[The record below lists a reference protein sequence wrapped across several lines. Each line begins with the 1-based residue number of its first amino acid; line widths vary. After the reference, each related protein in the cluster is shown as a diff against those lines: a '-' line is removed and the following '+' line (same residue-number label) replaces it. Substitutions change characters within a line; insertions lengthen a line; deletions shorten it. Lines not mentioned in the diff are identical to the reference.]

1 MSKSARVTVVM
12 DVSVKDDAVM
22 AAFVKG
28 VKSDIEEI
36 TKWFMKYN
44 FITKFEFEVKVEQET
59 MHGKK

>member
-12 DVSVKDDAVM
+12 DVSVKDDAIM
-22 AAFVKG
+22 SSFVKA

-36 TKWFMKYN
+36 TNWFMKYN
-44 FITKFEFEVKVEQET
+44 LLTKFEFEVKVEQET

>member
-36 TKWFMKYN
+36 SNWFMKYN
-44 FITKFEFEVKVEQET
+44 FLTEFEVKVEQEA
-59 MHGKK
+59 MNGKK

>member
-12 DVSVKDDAVM
+12 DVSVKDDAIM
-22 AAFVKG
+22 SSFVKA

-36 TKWFMKYN
+36 TNWFMKYN
-44 FITKFEFEVKVEQET
+44 LLTEFEFEVKVEQET